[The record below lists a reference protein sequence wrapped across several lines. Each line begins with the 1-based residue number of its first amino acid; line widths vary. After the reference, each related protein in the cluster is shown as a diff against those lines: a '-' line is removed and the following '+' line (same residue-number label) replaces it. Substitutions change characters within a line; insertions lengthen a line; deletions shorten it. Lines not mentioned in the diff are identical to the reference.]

1 MKISRRSDV
10 TSFIVMDIMEAA
22 RRAESAGRHII
33 HMEVGQPSTP
43 APAAARAAVA
53 HALDRDALGYTV
65 ALGLPDL
72 RAGIA
77 RLYHDWYEVT
87 LNPDRVII
95 TTGSSAGFLL
105 AFSALFDAGDAV
117 GIAAPGYPSYRQ
129 ILKALSLRAVDI
141 ETDAA
146 HGFQPTVADI
156 AGVQVSGMLVASPA
170 NPTGTMLPRAALQAL
185 IDHAAGRGMT
195 FISDEISMAYTM
207 AHVP

>member
-95 TTGSSAGFLL
+95 TTGSSAGFYLRFPPCL
-105 AFSALFDAGDAV
+105 TRGRCGDCRAWV
-117 GIAAPGYPSYRQ
+117 SVLSPN
-129 ILKALSLRAVDI
+129 LK
-141 ETDAA
+141 
-146 HGFQPTVADI
+146 GPVA
-156 AGVQVSGMLVASPA
+156 
-170 NPTGTMLPRAALQAL
+170 T
-185 IDHAAGRGMT
+185 GRG
-195 FISDEISMAYTM
+195 
-207 AHVP
+207 H